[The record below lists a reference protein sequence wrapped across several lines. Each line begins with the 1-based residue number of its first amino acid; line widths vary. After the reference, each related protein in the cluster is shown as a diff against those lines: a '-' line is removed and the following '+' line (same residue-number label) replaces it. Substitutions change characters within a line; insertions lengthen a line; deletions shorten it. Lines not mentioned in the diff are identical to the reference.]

1 MTKRTTLV
9 IAAAAALTLAGSGWW
24 AALAQ
29 DTGGTAPAP
38 AEPTAVATVDVVQ
51 VLQQLNEM
59 AAIQAEVEK
68 MQADAKAYRDKVEQ
82 EVNALRPDLERFK
95 PGSEN
100 WEASKAKIDRK
111 LVEVQVELELRS
123 RQAVEYQTR
132 ARAGVYRKLCEASG
146 AIAKGAGYDI
156 VIFAEPLPDF
166 QGVQPQQ
173 LLGVI
178 QQRKVLWSD
187 PGIDITPQV
196 ILRMNNAFKAAGGN
210 AGAGG

>member
-1 MTKRTTLV
+1 MTKRTTVV

-29 DTGGTAPAP
+29 DNGAPAP

-51 VLQQLNEM
+51 VLQQLDEM
-59 AAIQAEVEK
+59 AAIQAEVKRQQEAA
-68 MQADAKAYRDKVEQ
+68 QAYRDQVEQ

-111 LVEVQVELELRS
+111 LVELQVEIELRG

-132 ARAGVYRKLCEASG
+132 SRAAVYRKLCDASA
-146 AIAKGAGYDI
+146 AIAKAGGYDM
-156 VIFAEPLPDF
+156 VVFAEPLPDF
-166 QGVQPQQ
+166 QGVNPQQ

-187 PGIDITPQV
+187 PALDISPQV